1 MADSTS
7 QPHPTKKIRSCSSS
21 ESTAPNTNTTSNTT
35 FDETTAATVLDAVR
49 RYDADATKRVNDI
62 QTELACA
69 KDDVVSAMESLKRAH
84 ERLGRM
90 EALAAESAI
99 SAKAAREYRIKW
111 EMQLIGKKGLGIGD
125 TAAASAANLVGA
137 ALLLSAA
144 EENDEDP
151 RRVVSFAFPQH
162 HTTHLPSHGHALYDT
177 SPATEET
184 GMSSALNPPPP
195 HHHHHA
201 HHQQRH
207 NPNSI
212 RRKRIRVSE
221 HGWGVY
227 EGQLDALGEPHGH
240 GSITWENGGKYD
252 GEWIDGKANGIGIMH
267 YGNGDKYEGGWK
279 DGCRCGMGTHHFK
292 DGGVYKGQW
301 RNAAPDGQG
310 KMTLKNGSHYEGA
323 WKDGKWHGHG
333 IVRPV
338 NGGEWEGTFHMGKCT
353 IGTLRRPN
361 GELEIGR
368 YDSVNPDDV
377 KEGVWWSIDR
387 ETIWIVE
394 EGQKKAQIDLDTAL
408 EIVTKIG
415 VPLPTELQQRVHAAQ
430 TDAEAPPIPPLH
442 AAWLPVKSEE

>member
-1 MADSTS
+1 MADS
-7 QPHPTKKIRSCSSS
+7 QPPPSKKIRSCSSS
-21 ESTAPNTNTTSNTT
+21 ESTPPNPLNLSLSL
-35 FDETTAATVLDAVR
+35 DETAATTLLDAVR
-49 RYDADATKRVNDI
+49 RYDAEASKRVNDI

-69 KDDVVSAMESLKRAH
+69 KDDVLSAMESLKRAH

-99 SAKAAREYRIKW
+99 SAKAAREYRFKW
-111 EMQLIGKKGLGIGD
+111 ETQLIGKKEDGGGSGSIG
-125 TAAASAANLVGA
+125 AGGGA

-144 EENDEDP
+144 GENDEDS

-162 HTTHLPSHGHALYDT
+162 HHIYET
-177 SPATEET
+177 SPTMDET
-184 GMSSALNPPPP
+184 GMSSVPNTLGLLTHHQNQQQ
-195 HHHHHA
+195 HHHQVRHHL
-201 HHQQRH
+201 
-207 NPNSI
+207 NSI

-221 HGWGVY
+221 HGWGIY
-227 EGQLDALGEPHGH
+227 EGQLDALGEPHGR
-240 GSITWENGGKYD
+240 GTITWENGGKYD
-252 GEWIDGKANGIGIMH
+252 GDWVDGKANGCGIMH

-279 DGCRCGMGTHHFK
+279 DGCRCGQGTHHFK
-292 DGGVYKGQW
+292 DGGVYEGQW
-301 RNAAPDGQG
+301 SNAAPDGQG

-353 IGTLRRPN
+353 VGTLRRPN

-394 EGQKKAQIDLDTAL
+394 EGQKKVQIDVDTAL
-408 EIVTKIG
+408 EIVAKIG
-415 VPLPTELQQRVHAAQ
+415 VPLPKELHQRVHLAQ
-430 TDAEAPPIPPLH
+430 AQVPTPPISYNTAGP
-442 AAWLPVKSEE
+442 PVKSEE